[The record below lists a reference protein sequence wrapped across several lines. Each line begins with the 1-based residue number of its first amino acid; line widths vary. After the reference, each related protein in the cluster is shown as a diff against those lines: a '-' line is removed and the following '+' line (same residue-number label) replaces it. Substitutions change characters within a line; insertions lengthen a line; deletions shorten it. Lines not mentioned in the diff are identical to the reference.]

1 MHRHRGWKDG
11 TVAMEAVSS
20 AKPQPRFEEQTHFQ
34 KYHDTAE
41 LKFVKFRFRDCPVK
55 TTLGVLGKK
64 WTLPILGEMGLY
76 GKDRFN
82 RLLETI
88 SGIAPKVLAQRL
100 TELERAGLI
109 TRLESGTSRVSV
121 RWALTEKGNDAMAIV
136 LMFIAYGSKYE
147 AGAVF
152 DDKRPRRLFEILD
165 DEGMKLVRSFL

>member
-1 MHRHRGWKDG
+1 
-11 TVAMEAVSS
+11 VALEAVSS
-20 AKPQPRFEEQTHFQ
+20 LMPQTRFKEQTHFQ
-34 KYHDTAE
+34 RYHDNAE
-41 LKFVKFRFRDCPVK
+41 LKFVKYRFRNCPVQ

-64 WTLPILGEMGLY
+64 WALPILGEMGLY

-100 TELERAGLI
+100 NELEQAGLI
-109 TRLESGTSRVSV
+109 TRIESGTSRISV
-121 RWALTEKGNDAMAIV
+121 RWALTTKGNDALAIV

-152 DDKRPRRLFEILD
+152 DDKRPRRLSELLD
-165 DEGMKLVRSFL
+165 AEGMKLVRSFL

>member
-1 MHRHRGWKDG
+1 MQAASR
-11 TVAMEAVSS
+11 T
-20 AKPQPRFEEQTHFQ
+20 KPQTRLEVQTHFQ
-34 KYHDTAE
+34 KYHDNAE
-41 LKFVKFRFRDCPVK
+41 MKFVKFRFRDCPVQ

-64 WTLPILGEMGLY
+64 WTLPVLGEMGLY

-88 SGIAPKVLAQRL
+88 AGISPKVLAQRL
-100 TELERAGLI
+100 NELERAGLI
-109 TRLESGTSRVSV
+109 TRLEWGTSRISV
-121 RWALTEKGNDAMAIV
+121 RWALTMKGNDALAII

-152 DDKRPRRLFEILD
+152 DDKRPRRLFELLD

>member
-1 MHRHRGWKDG
+1 
-11 TVAMEAVSS
+11 VAMQAASRM
-20 AKPQPRFEEQTHFQ
+20 KPQTRFEVPTHFQ
-34 KYHDTAE
+34 KYHDNAE
-41 LKFVKFRFRDCPVK
+41 MKFVKFRFRDCPVQ

-64 WTLPILGEMGLY
+64 WTLPVLGEMGLY

-88 SGIAPKVLAQRL
+88 AGISPKVLAQRL
-100 TELERAGLI
+100 NELERAGLI
-109 TRLESGTSRVSV
+109 TRLEWGTSRISV
-121 RWALTEKGNDAMAIV
+121 RWALTKKGNDALAII

-152 DDKRPRRLFEILD
+152 DDKRPRRLFELLD

>member
-1 MHRHRGWKDG
+1 M
-11 TVAMEAVSS
+11 AMES
-20 AKPQPRFEEQTHFQ
+20 ASRMKLPTRFEGQTHFQ
-34 KYHDTAE
+34 KYHDNAE
-41 LKFVKFRFRDCPVK
+41 LKFVKYRFRDCPVK

-100 TELERAGLI
+100 NELERAGLI
-109 TRLESGTSRVSV
+109 TRLEWGTSRISV
-121 RWALTEKGNDAMAIV
+121 RWALTSKGKDALAIV

-152 DDKRPRRLFEILD
+152 DDQRPRRLVELLD
-165 DEGMKLVRSFL
+165 DEGMRLVRSFL